1 MGRGDK
7 KSKKGKRTI
16 GSFGNSRSKKKIKA
30 RLKRTASKKS
40 VVAVAGEVAKPKARK
55 VAKKKEEKEA

>member
-7 KSKKGKRTI
+7 KSTKGKRTK
-16 GSFGNSRSKKKIKA
+16 GSYGNTRNRKAIKA

-40 VVAVAGEVAKPKARK
+40 VVADDAAKPKARK
-55 VAKKKEEKEA
+55 VAKKKED

>member
-7 KSKKGKRTI
+7 KSTKGKRSK
-16 GSFGNSRSKKKIKA
+16 GSYGNTRNRKTIKA

-40 VVAVAGEVAKPKARK
+40 VKADESAKPKARK
-55 VAKKKEEKEA
+55 VAKKKED